1 MYVERNFSFNEKY
14 YHNLTKDQ
22 KDKFDDYE
30 LSIYVCS
37 GTDYEKLEWFKI
49 INISG
54 AKLTDQEL
62 KNAIYSGKWL
72 TEAKKYFSRPNCPA
86 YNISNNYVSGSPI
99 RQDYLETALEWICDG
114 NVENYMAKNQHE
126 QNASELW

>member
-37 GTDYEKLEWFKI
+37 GTDYEKLEWFEI
-49 INISG
+49 INIAG
-54 AKLTDQEL
+54 
-62 KNAIYSGKWL
+62 
-72 TEAKKYFSRPNCPA
+72 
-86 YNISNNYVSGSPI
+86 
-99 RQDYLETALEWICDG
+99 
-114 NVENYMAKNQHE
+114 
-126 QNASELW
+126 